1 MWISLGV
8 TFQSPK
14 LDFEVFK
21 FEITHLVV
29 VGVMDKRGDV
39 AACGAHFVAVSKVWL
54 HKMMVRRRRLSPI
67 AFFSIQRVLVVLLA
81 LQPGVWGLGL
91 AHFVGPSTK

>member
-54 HKMMVRRRRLSPI
+54 REMMMHRRRLSH
-67 AFFSIQRVLVVLLA
+67 AVSSIQRVLVVLLA
-81 LQPGVWGLGL
+81 LQPKVWGLSM
-91 AHFVGPSTK
+91 AHLVGPSSK